1 MLHTMA
7 PLITSLRGPAEKKE
21 KTKMRLVKILENAAA
36 MDGPIFQKANNFDK
50 ILLNIIL
57 MDPSFKKLIILTRF
71 WRTRAL
77 YKEI

>member
-1 MLHTMA
+1 MA